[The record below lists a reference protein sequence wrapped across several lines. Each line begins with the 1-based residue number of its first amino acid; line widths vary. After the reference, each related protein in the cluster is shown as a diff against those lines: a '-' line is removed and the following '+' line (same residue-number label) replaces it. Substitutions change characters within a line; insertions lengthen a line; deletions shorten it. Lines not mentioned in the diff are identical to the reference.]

1 MRNMALSPAA
11 AATFRCAATLAR
23 AYGHGYVGSEHL
35 LLAMLVR
42 TESAA
47 GKILLRAGVYPAQVL
62 AKLEQ
67 HAGRGQGGL
76 LLAQGLTVQAREIVR
91 TAALDARRMQSSSIE
106 EEHLLMALLR
116 EHQSTAAQ
124 ILRELKLDPDH
135 LFSEAYLEADNRETV
150 STRREIVATKLLDQ
164 FSVDLTA
171 RAELLSPVIG
181 REKEVELVLRVLS
194 RKQKNNP
201 VLVGE
206 PGVGKTAIAEGIA
219 HRLARNLVPDCL
231 KQKRLLSLD
240 MAAMVAGT
248 KYRGEFEQRIRD
260 MVEEAK
266 RAGDV
271 ILFLDELHTI
281 VGAGSAEGAIDA
293 ANILKPALGRGDI
306 QLIGATTTEEYRK
319 YIEKDAALER
329 RFCKISVEE
338 PTAQEAEQ
346 ILRGLRPGLENH
358 HGVAISDASIRAAVE
373 MSQRYLM
380 ERALPDKAVDLLDEA
395 AARVRMHQMRGTSV
409 AMAQEQEAL
418 SLALESAVREHRY
431 ERAAELRDQLATV
444 KAKIYQRS
452 AAART
457 VSEAEIAAVV
467 SERTGIPVSRIA
479 QLESNRLMQLESL
492 LHQTVVG
499 QDQAV
504 SAVARAVRR
513 GRSGMAD
520 PNRPVGV
527 LLFAGPTG
535 VGKTELCKAL
545 AECVYGS
552 RRAMIR
558 LDMSEYMDPY
568 TASRLVGA
576 PPGYVGHGEGGELT
590 EKVRRRPYSLVLLD
604 EIEKAH
610 RDVTNLLLQVMEDGV
625 LHDATGRAVDFRN
638 TILVMT
644 TNLGATRSESVGF
657 SPDARQNRYDA
668 ALREFFSP
676 EFLGR
681 IDCVAKFQPLQPE
694 QLRQIAARLL
704 EQSTQRA
711 KQLGLQVEVDE
722 SAIQTLVQAG
732 CQDGGGARGLRRAV
746 RSMVEEPLAD
756 RLICSAGQT
765 MQTIR
770 LRGLEQQ
777 IELVEQPR

>member
-1 MRNMALSPAA
+1 
-11 AATFRCAATLAR
+11 
-23 AYGHGYVGSEHL
+23 
-35 LLAMLVR
+35 
-42 TESAA
+42 
-47 GKILLRAGVYPAQVL
+47 
-62 AKLEQ
+62 
-67 HAGRGQGGL
+67 
-76 LLAQGLTVQAREIVR
+76 
-91 TAALDARRMQSSSIE
+91 
-106 EEHLLMALLR
+106 MALLR

-431 ERAAELRDQLATV
+431 ERAAELRDPSWQQSKLKYTGAV
-444 KAKIYQRS
+444 RQRALSPRRKLRRWYRSERESRS
-452 AAART
+452 A
-457 VSEAEIAAVV
+457 
-467 SERTGIPVSRIA
+467 
-479 QLESNRLMQLESL
+479 
-492 LHQTVVG
+492 
-499 QDQAV
+499 
-504 SAVARAVRR
+504 
-513 GRSGMAD
+513 
-520 PNRPVGV
+520 
-527 LLFAGPTG
+527 
-535 VGKTELCKAL
+535 
-545 AECVYGS
+545 GS
-552 RRAMIR
+552 H
-558 LDMSEYMDPY
+558 S
-568 TASRLVGA
+568 
-576 PPGYVGHGEGGELT
+576 
-590 EKVRRRPYSLVLLD
+590 
-604 EIEKAH
+604 
-610 RDVTNLLLQVMEDGV
+610 
-625 LHDATGRAVDFRN
+625 
-638 TILVMT
+638 
-644 TNLGATRSESVGF
+644 
-657 SPDARQNRYDA
+657 
-668 ALREFFSP
+668 
-676 EFLGR
+676 
-681 IDCVAKFQPLQPE
+681 
-694 QLRQIAARLL
+694 
-704 EQSTQRA
+704 
-711 KQLGLQVEVDE
+711 
-722 SAIQTLVQAG
+722 
-732 CQDGGGARGLRRAV
+732 
-746 RSMVEEPLAD
+746 
-756 RLICSAGQT
+756 
-765 MQTIR
+765 
-770 LRGLEQQ
+770 
-777 IELVEQPR
+777 

>member
-1 MRNMALSPAA
+1 M
-11 AATFRCAATLAR
+11 
-23 AYGHGYVGSEHL
+23 
-35 LLAMLVR
+35 
-42 TESAA
+42 
-47 GKILLRAGVYPAQVL
+47 
-62 AKLEQ
+62 
-67 HAGRGQGGL
+67 
-76 LLAQGLTVQAREIVR
+76 
-91 TAALDARRMQSSSIE
+91 
-106 EEHLLMALLR
+106 
-116 EHQSTAAQ
+116 
-124 ILRELKLDPDH
+124 
-135 LFSEAYLEADNRETV
+135 
-150 STRREIVATKLLDQ
+150 ATKLLDQ

-444 KAKIYQRS
+444 KAKIYRRS

-711 KQLGLQVEVDE
+711 KRLGLQVEVDE

-732 CQDGGGARGLRRAV
+732 CRDGGGARGLRRAV
-746 RSMVEEPLAD
+746 RTMVEEPLAD
-756 RLICSAGQT
+756 RLICGAGQT
-765 MQTIR
+765 VR
-770 LRGLEQQ
+770 LCGMEQQ

>member
-1 MRNMALSPAA
+1 MRNMVLSPAA

-338 PTAQEAEQ
+338 PTARGGTDPARPAAGAGKPPRGCY
-346 ILRGLRPGLENH
+346 LRRLHSGAG
-358 HGVAISDASIRAAVE
+358 GDVAAV
-373 MSQRYLM
+373 SDGA
-380 ERALPDKAVDLLDEA
+380 ALPDKAVDLLDEA
-395 AARVRMHQMRGTSV
+395 AARCECTVQGNLCCHG
-409 AMAQEQEAL
+409 AGAG
-418 SLALESAVREHRY
+418 SAFPR
-431 ERAAELRDQLATV
+431 
-444 KAKIYQRS
+444 I
-452 AAART
+452 
-457 VSEAEIAAVV
+457 
-467 SERTGIPVSRIA
+467 GI
-479 QLESNRLMQLESL
+479 
-492 LHQTVVG
+492 
-499 QDQAV
+499 
-504 SAVARAVRR
+504 
-513 GRSGMAD
+513 
-520 PNRPVGV
+520 
-527 LLFAGPTG
+527 
-535 VGKTELCKAL
+535 
-545 AECVYGS
+545 
-552 RRAMIR
+552 
-558 LDMSEYMDPY
+558 
-568 TASRLVGA
+568 
-576 PPGYVGHGEGGELT
+576 
-590 EKVRRRPYSLVLLD
+590 
-604 EIEKAH
+604 
-610 RDVTNLLLQVMEDGV
+610 
-625 LHDATGRAVDFRN
+625 GRAG
-638 TILVMT
+638 T
-644 TNLGATRSESVGF
+644 
-657 SPDARQNRYDA
+657 
-668 ALREFFSP
+668 
-676 EFLGR
+676 
-681 IDCVAKFQPLQPE
+681 PL
-694 QLRQIAARLL
+694 
-704 EQSTQRA
+704 
-711 KQLGLQVEVDE
+711 
-722 SAIQTLVQAG
+722 
-732 CQDGGGARGLRRAV
+732 
-746 RSMVEEPLAD
+746 
-756 RLICSAGQT
+756 
-765 MQTIR
+765 
-770 LRGLEQQ
+770 
-777 IELVEQPR
+777 

>member
-1 MRNMALSPAA
+1 M
-11 AATFRCAATLAR
+11 
-23 AYGHGYVGSEHL
+23 
-35 LLAMLVR
+35 
-42 TESAA
+42 
-47 GKILLRAGVYPAQVL
+47 
-62 AKLEQ
+62 
-67 HAGRGQGGL
+67 
-76 LLAQGLTVQAREIVR
+76 
-91 TAALDARRMQSSSIE
+91 
-106 EEHLLMALLR
+106 
-116 EHQSTAAQ
+116 
-124 ILRELKLDPDH
+124 
-135 LFSEAYLEADNRETV
+135 
-150 STRREIVATKLLDQ
+150 
-164 FSVDLTA
+164 
-171 RAELLSPVIG
+171 
-181 REKEVELVLRVLS
+181 
-194 RKQKNNP
+194 
-201 VLVGE
+201 
-206 PGVGKTAIAEGIA
+206 
-219 HRLARNLVPDCL
+219 
-231 KQKRLLSLD
+231 
-240 MAAMVAGT
+240 
-248 KYRGEFEQRIRD
+248 
-260 MVEEAK
+260 
-266 RAGDV
+266 
-271 ILFLDELHTI
+271 
-281 VGAGSAEGAIDA
+281 
-293 ANILKPALGRGDI
+293 
-306 QLIGATTTEEYRK
+306 
-319 YIEKDAALER
+319 
-329 RFCKISVEE
+329 
-338 PTAQEAEQ
+338 
-346 ILRGLRPGLENH
+346 
-358 HGVAISDASIRAAVE
+358 
-373 MSQRYLM
+373 
-380 ERALPDKAVDLLDEA
+380 
-395 AARVRMHQMRGTSV
+395 
-409 AMAQEQEAL
+409 
-418 SLALESAVREHRY
+418 
-431 ERAAELRDQLATV
+431 
-444 KAKIYQRS
+444 
-452 AAART
+452 
-457 VSEAEIAAVV
+457 V